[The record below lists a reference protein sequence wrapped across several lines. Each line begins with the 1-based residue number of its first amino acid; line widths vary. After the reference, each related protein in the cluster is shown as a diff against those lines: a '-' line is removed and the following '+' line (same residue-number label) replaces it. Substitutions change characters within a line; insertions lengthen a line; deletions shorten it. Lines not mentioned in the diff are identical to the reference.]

1 MFNQKTPQYQM
12 PKPKRIPWIPIGIGA
27 IVVVAGLSFGGY
39 KWYQSRHKPVASQ
52 TPNPQTELGNESQ
65 RDDSATNTN
74 QQNQALASDKTS
86 SSTSTPTTKIN
97 VTIPT
102 PTLLKSSGNNGSV
115 PKGAVIEFT
124 CIGPAG
130 YNCKVVLSGAHSQTF
145 ANKNLI
151 DNGRTTPSVSWTWTA
166 ETGKHNVIAVLSDN
180 KGNEQSSSTQTLEVQ
195 S

>member
-12 PKPKRIPWIPIGIGA
+12 PKPKRIPWIPIGIG
-27 IVVVAGLSFGGY
+27 ILVVVVVLSFGGY
-39 KWYQSRHKPVASQ
+39 KWYQSRQKPIASQ
-52 TPNPQTELGNESQ
+52 SPNPQTELGNESK

-74 QQNQALASDKTS
+74 QQNQTLTS
-86 SSTSTPTTKIN
+86 SSPTSTAKAGAN
-97 VTIPT
+97 LPT
-102 PTLLKSSGNNGSV
+102 PTLLKSSGNNGPV

-124 CIGPAG
+124 CNGPAG
-130 YNCKVVLSGAHSQTF
+130 YSCKVVLSGAHNQTF
-145 ANKNLI
+145 ANKSLV

-166 ETGKHNVIAVLSDN
+166 ETGKHNVVAVLSDN